1 MRNTQMMKVPE
12 VCAELYRKENKKK
25 TLKTCA
31 GVHERGLM
39 SFPWKASEIANWQRE
54 AFVKFVFS
62 NTREC
67 CPSLSQTNFLSLV
80 LALHGTF
87 RLNSSSSVARC
98 FGWGDVAVRGNT
110 VNFPSLSSVN
120 VRRFPWSWEGVASIR
135 MTTEETE
142 TGSVNRKKSFHVAG
156 RRGGSS
162 RRKEMK
168 IGNWRHQRTVPHAN
182 KQQIIY
188 SQWRN

>member
-98 FGWGDVAVRGNT
+98 FGWGDVAIRGNT

-120 VRRFPWSWEGVASIR
+120 VASPEVERASRPFEWRQKRQKPGAWIEKRASTWPEGGEAHHDA
-135 MTTEETE
+135 
-142 TGSVNRKKSFHVAG
+142 RKWKLGIGVTNVPFLTQI
-156 RRGGSS
+156 SS
-162 RRKEMK
+162 R
-168 IGNWRHQRTVPHAN
+168 
-182 KQQIIY
+182 
-188 SQWRN
+188 